1 MGSGALSGRTPVSA
15 PPRTTRFLVPGHSRG
30 TLAGKFESGQEYA
43 RLLGGDAEAGS
54 LESDLAQA
62 FHSNETEKSER
73 VPAPAA
79 GASEG
84 AAGPCRAMRPDT
96 LPDFRGLV
104 PRPRVIGPLIGGRR

>member
-1 MGSGALSGRTPVSA
+1 MGSGAGTYAGFS

-73 VPAPAA
+73 VPARQPEQVKERP
-79 GASEG
+79 GRV
-84 AAGPCRAMRPDT
+84 GP
-96 LPDFRGLV
+96 
-104 PRPRVIGPLIGGRR
+104 